1 MDLNQIVTLLNQV
14 MDAIQTLEKDSTQA
28 DMDNAGAKSILLA
41 KQYPIRGHCLVDK
54 SDFEK
59 KLYIGCLLAFC
70 NSGLNKS
77 MEENK
82 IYHICRIIASYEQN
96 IDLTEYIAQSLK
108 INMKTMQSMIETFD
122 SETILCFSV
131 DMLILYMLEPNNIR
145 RNSYET
151 ISDIFQFLQMSKND
165 VRKAAQIAK
174 CIIEQDF
181 EGLIG
186 EISEKDSINYNCFLG
201 YFPDNKYTTIVS
213 SFVDIQHLEGNV
225 LVANAQISNCHE
237 YFDLSETVA
246 TSITFRNCVFVNI
259 KGFRE
264 NEQLVIFD
272 GCKFENNNF
281 DTEDYVLIQGQ
292 NILMINTVFTD
303 IHTSKNILNIS
314 DGKIREC
321 KFVNCQGVDLPC
333 TYLFELNNVEVS
345 KCIFDNCTMVTIHHF
360 RQYTTGGVFTIAN
373 GFVRECIFDK
383 CIARGEATSHEQYAT
398 FEMQIVK
405 AINTTVGE
413 NKFNN
418 CCCYSDISRVVNVKS
433 YILGLKN
440 SNENGNEFNECS
452 SHHYIDGGIRSNYKN
467 YNIGEL

>member
-14 MDAIQTLEKDSTQA
+14 TDAIQTLEKDSTQA
-28 DMDNAGAKSILLA
+28 DMDNAGEKSILLA

-54 SDFEK
+54 SDFVK

-131 DMLILYMLEPNNIR
+131 DMLILYMLESNDIG

-151 ISDIFQFLQMSKND
+151 ISDIFQFLQMSKNH

-174 CIIEQDF
+174 FIVEQDF
-181 EGLIG
+181 EGLLG
-186 EISEKDSINYNCFLG
+186 EINGKDSINYSYFLG
-201 YFPDNKYTTIVS
+201 YFSDNKYTVVTS
-213 SFVDIQHLEGNV
+213 NLVDIQHLKGNV

-246 TSITFRNCVFVNI
+246 ESITFKNCLFFDI
-259 KGFRE
+259 KGFKE

-281 DTEDYVLIQGQ
+281 DTKDYVFIQGQ
-292 NILMINTVFTD
+292 KIIMINTVFTD
-303 IHTSKNILNIS
+303 IHTSKNILDIS
-314 DGKIREC
+314 DGKICEC
-321 KFVNCQGVDLPC
+321 KFINCQGVDLPC

-345 KCIFDNCTMVTIHHF
+345 KCLFDNCTMATIKE
-360 RQYTTGGVFTIAN
+360 RRKYTTGGIFAIAN
-373 GFVRECIFDK
+373 GFVRKCIFDK
-383 CIARGEATSHEQYAT
+383 CRATGKTIFVCWASYK
-398 FEMQIVK
+398 MQIVK
-405 AINTTVGE
+405 AINATVGE
-413 NKFNN
+413 NTFNN
-418 CCCYSDISRVVNVKS
+418 CCCYSENCPSSSITATS
-433 YILGLKN
+433 YSLGLKN
-440 SNENGNEFNECS
+440 SKENGNEFNECS
-452 SHHYIDGGIRSNYKN
+452 SYQYYSADSQSSYD
-467 YNIGEL
+467 IGEL